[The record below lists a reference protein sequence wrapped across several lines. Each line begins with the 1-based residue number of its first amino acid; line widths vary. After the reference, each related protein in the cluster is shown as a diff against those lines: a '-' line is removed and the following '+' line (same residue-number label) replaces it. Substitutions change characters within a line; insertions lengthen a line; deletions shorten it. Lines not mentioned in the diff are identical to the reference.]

1 MQGRDANP
9 EPYSMFKAAVSV
21 DEEEVANIGIRKKGN
36 LGSVVSNRPSLK
48 LDFDEFVD
56 KQEFRGVKGL
66 TLNNNHQNGAT
77 LHQYLAYYLFRKAGV
92 PAPQC
97 NLAHVVVNGED
108 LGIYS
113 NVEPIK
119 KAFLKRTF
127 GSSGGNL
134 YESGG
139 KFEGEG
145 YRYFPKKNNRKSDG
159 RQTLK
164 GVTEALAKPD
174 SEVLEHLDQFLDIEA
189 FYRFWAMDVLIGDW
203 DGFICN
209 RNNAYL
215 YSNPN
220 NGKLYLIPWG
230 MDSVFEDP
238 GLYFMEEVPKSVK
251 AVTFLPRRLYGI
263 EASQNRYLEVV
274 QELLEKVWD
283 EKELEALIESAKA
296 LIRKRLHFPE
306 SHFLE
311 EMQIAHDF
319 ILGRRG
325 EIQEELTAGVPEWPQ
340 SANREPMSGG
350 MFVAKS
356 KFEGIWKGPLTISKV
371 GDEGQNVINLSFEGG
386 DGERLEKVAA
396 YAGIETQAMRIGYP
410 VVVLEGRSAKLGNVD
425 FRLYIDPFEY
435 GRKQSFLVDFYEVF
449 GVLIRRPES
458 SNRFQF
464 NDFLGFAI
472 GQLSLSQSSEVKG
485 EAVSGEFE
493 LQVILK

>member
-1 MQGRDANP
+1 
-9 EPYSMFKAAVSV
+9 
-21 DEEEVANIGIRKKGN
+21 
-36 LGSVVSNRPSLK
+36 
-48 LDFDEFVD
+48 VD
-56 KQEFRGVKGL
+56 KQKFRGVKGL

-97 NLAHVVVNGED
+97 GLAHVVVNGED

-119 KAFLKRTF
+119 KAFLKRSF

-139 KFEGEG
+139 GFSGKA
-145 YRYFPKKNNRKSDG
+145 YRYFPKKNNKKNDE

-164 GVTEALAKPD
+164 GVTEALSRPE
-174 SEVLEHLDQFLDIEA
+174 SEILDNLDPFLDIEA
-189 FYRFWAMDVLIGDW
+189 FYRYWAMDVLIGDW

-215 YSNPN
+215 YSNPK

-238 GLYFMEEVPKSVK
+238 GLYIIDQVPKAVK
-251 AVTFLPRRLYGI
+251 AVSFLPNRLYGI
-263 EASQNRYLEVV
+263 EKSQKRYLRVM
-274 QELLEKVWD
+274 QEILNEVWD
-283 EKELEALIESAKA
+283 EKELETLIENAKA
-296 LIRKRLHFPE
+296 MIGKRLHFPE
-306 SHFLE
+306 AYFLE
-311 EMQIAHDF
+311 EMQVVHDF
-319 ILGRRG
+319 IRARRG
-325 EIQEELTAGVPEWPQ
+325 EIQKELDAGIPEWPK

-350 MFVAKS
+350 MFTAKS
-356 KFEGIWKGPLTISKV
+356 KFEGVWRGQLNSIRTN
-371 GDEGQNVINLSFEGG
+371 DAGQNVINLSLDGG
-386 DGERLEKVAA
+386 DSERLEKVVA
-396 YAGIETQAMRIGYP
+396 YAGFETRALRIGYP
-410 VVVLEGRSAKLGNVD
+410 VVVLEAQSAKLGNVD

-435 GRKQSFLVDFYEVF
+435 GKKQNLSVDYYEVL
-449 GVLIRRPES
+449 GTLIRRPEES
-458 SNRFQF
+458 KRFQF
-464 NDFLGFAI
+464 SDFVGFAM
-472 GQLSLSQSSEVKG
+472 GQLSLNQTSRIEG